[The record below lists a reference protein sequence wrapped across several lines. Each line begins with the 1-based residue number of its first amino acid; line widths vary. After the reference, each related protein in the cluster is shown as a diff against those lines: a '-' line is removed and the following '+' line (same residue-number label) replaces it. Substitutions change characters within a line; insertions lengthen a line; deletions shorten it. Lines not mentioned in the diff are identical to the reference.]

1 MTISIDY
8 ANIQKM
14 SCVVHFKM
22 YVTGETES
30 LTEKCLED
38 LKATKRGNCVY
49 RVCCWMM
56 TLCRARTEAQ
66 SLVTNVTGLVDQR
79 CSQLVTEGGRLCSQV
94 MANG

>member
-30 LTEKCLED
+30 LTDNFFGRFKSHKLCKL
-38 LKATKRGNCVY
+38 CVS
-49 RVCCWMM
+49 CWMI

-94 MANG
+94 MASAN

>member
-1 MTISIDY
+1 
-8 ANIQKM
+8 M

>member
-1 MTISIDY
+1 
-8 ANIQKM
+8 M
-14 SCVVHFKM
+14 SPD
-22 YVTGETES
+22 GETES

-94 MANG
+94 MASAN

>member
-38 LKATKRGNCVY
+38 FKATKRGSCV
-49 RVCCWMM
+49 
-56 TLCRARTEAQ
+56 
-66 SLVTNVTGLVDQR
+66 S
-79 CSQLVTEGGRLCSQV
+79 GGVR
-94 MANG
+94 